1 MMEYL
6 RPEEENTIK
15 DIRNFFRLKN
25 DLNYTSIKDIGYLF
39 RQKN

>member
-1 MMEYL
+1 MEYL

-25 DLNYTSIKDIGYLF
+25 DLNYTSIK
-39 RQKN
+39 

>member
-1 MMEYL
+1 MEYL

-25 DLNYTSIKDIGYLF
+25 DLNYTSIKYIGYLF
-39 RQKN
+39 RQKT